1 MDEQITMPEVDKIS
15 RSANLFPEISE
26 AQAIA
31 EGGTILGCT
40 KIPTD
45 ISIFSCRLRR
55 LRLDRDLKPT
65 EVGKGTG
72 LSLTA
77 ILGYEDGS
85 QVPKMDSLIKLADF
99 FNVSLDYLAGRTDL
113 HRLPDNE
120 QLLLLENKLLELGG
134 FAEQFRQELSTRDGD
149 D

>member
-1 MDEQITMPEVDKIS
+1 MD
-15 RSANLFPEISE
+15 NLISE
-26 AQAIA
+26 AEALK
-31 EGGTILGCT
+31 EGGTLAEVLKQGKT
-40 KIPTD
+40 
-45 ISIFSCRLRR
+45 ISEDFTSKYCNNIFSSRLRR
-55 LRLDRDLKPT
+55 LRFDKGLNASELA
-65 EVGKGTG
+65 KGTG

-99 FNVSLDYLAGRTDL
+99 FNVSLDYLAGRTNL
-113 HRLPDNE
+113 RRLPDNE

-134 FAEQFRQELSTRDGD
+134 FAEQFRQELSYRDGD